1 MIGMARVTYV
11 VPVYNTE
18 AFVRRCDV
26 SLMEQTYPNIDYVF
40 VDNASKDKSLDVLR
54 QVVAKYPK
62 RHSDVTILF
71 VGHETGTCKAWVS
84 WAFFFVN
91 CRGIILKLFCG

>member
-1 MIGMARVTYV
+1 MYAARMIGMARVTYV

-40 VDNASKDKSLDVLR
+40 VDNVSKDKSLDVLR

-62 RHSDVTILF
+62 RHSDVTI
-71 VGHETGTCKAWVS
+71 
-84 WAFFFVN
+84 
-91 CRGIILKLFCG
+91 IIKKENKGSATARNQGLDA